1 MYAPN
6 RQYADQYR
14 RMAVATSVAEADPH
28 RLIALLLA
36 GACERIR
43 LAEAC
48 LQNGDQARKGK
59 AIGEACAIVGHLNGS
74 LDHEAGGEIAGNLS
88 SLYDYLMRR
97 LTEANLNNDTGAL
110 QECLSLLVEI
120 ETAWNAIQP
129 GGVSPQAMAGAHA

>member
-1 MYAPN
+1 MYASN

-59 AIGEACAIVGHLNGS
+59 AIGEACAIVSHLSGS
-74 LDHEAGGEIAGNLS
+74 LDHEAGGEIAANLA
-88 SLYDYLMRR
+88 SLYDYLVRR
-97 LTEANLNNDTGAL
+97 LTEANLHIDVEAL
-110 QECLSLLVEI
+110 HESLALLVEI
-120 ETAWNAIQP
+120 ESAWSAIQP
-129 GGVSPQAMAGAHA
+129 ATGRVAAGATA

>member
-1 MYAPN
+1 MYASN

-36 GACERIR
+36 GACERVR

-48 LQNGDQARKGK
+48 LERGDPARKGK

-74 LDHEAGGEIAGNLS
+74 LDHEAGGEVAGNLS
-88 SLYDYLMRR
+88 SLYDYVVRR
-97 LTEANLNNDTGAL
+97 LTEANLNNDAEAL
-110 QECLSLLVEI
+110 RECLSLLGEI
-120 ETAWNAIQP
+120 ETAWNAIRP
-129 GGVSPQAMAGAHA
+129 AVVGSVPASATA